1 MTKPQNPLFV
11 VVVGC
16 GRLGSHLA
24 NRMSAAGHSVV
35 VIDSD
40 ERAFASL
47 SAEYS
52 GFTVEGDAAEL
63 AVLRMAKVGQADVII
78 AATREDNLNLMVA
91 QVARESFG
99 VRRALARV
107 LDPRREEVYRA
118 LQIDTVCPTTVAADI
133 FADLLSAATTE
144 GQDI

>member
-1 MTKPQNPLFV
+1 MAKPSTPLFV

-40 ERAFASL
+40 EGAFASL

-63 AVLRMAKVGQADVII
+63 AVLRSAKLSQADVVI

-91 QVARESFG
+91 QVARGIFG
-99 VRRALARV
+99 VKRALARV
-107 LDPRREEVYRA
+107 LDPRREEVYRV

-133 FADLLSAATTE
+133 FADLLSTAMTE
-144 GQDI
+144 GEGR